1 MQTTLRPT
9 ALPRYR
15 TAVMT
20 IAMACA
26 LTTVCHAQNQPANAT
41 PQDDIPVSIGTSAAR
56 DAGQDATYWRQHRE
70 GWFWY
75 RDPVPAK
82 ARTPAK
88 APKRSSELADFDA
101 LQKRLEDLKRIAVM
115 NPSDANLL
123 AYMRLQ
129 RTVMDKSQTFAD
141 RWQRLVWSVPD
152 LDYGMTGRPTNAMA
166 INVFDDQQR
175 SRDADTVR
183 ALAAT
188 HGLIFVLR
196 SDCPFC
202 HRFAPILK
210 RFEQEFGITV
220 LAVSMDGGTLPDYP
234 DARPDNGIASR
245 LQARSVP
252 AVYLTQPSRREIRPV
267 GFGLMSDS
275 ELLERVAALARNQTS
290 DRSIP
295 PSNGKATR

>member
-1 MQTTLRPT
+1 MQSTLRPI
-9 ALPRYR
+9 AVPRHLP
-15 TAVMT
+15 AAMA
-20 IAMACA
+20 IAMAWA
-26 LTTVCHAQNQPANAT
+26 LTTGSHAQNPPVSAT
-41 PQDDIPVSIGTSAAR
+41 PQDDIPVSIGTSAAE
-56 DAGQDATYWRQHRE
+56 DAEQNTTYWRQHRE

-82 ARTPAK
+82 PIKSAK
-88 APKRSSELADFDA
+88 ASKRSTELADFDA

-123 AYMRLQ
+123 AYMHLQ

-166 INVFDDQQR
+166 INVFDDQHR
-175 SRDADTVR
+175 SRDAETVR

-188 HGLIFVLR
+188 HGLIFVFR

-234 DARPDNGIASR
+234 DARPDNGIATR

-275 ELLERVAALARNQTS
+275 ELLERVAALARDQDNA
-290 DRSIP
+290 RSHP
-295 PSNGKATR
+295 PSNGRATR

>member
-1 MQTTLRPT
+1 MQNTLRPI
-9 ALPRYR
+9 AVPRYR
-15 TAVMT
+15 TAALGV
-20 IAMACA
+20 AMAWA
-26 LTTVCHAQNQPANAT
+26 LTAASHAQNLPANAA
-41 PQDDIPVSIGTSAAR
+41 PQDDIPASSGAPAAE
-56 DAGQDATYWRQHRE
+56 DAEPRATYWRHHRE

-75 RDPVPAK
+75 QDPVPTKPRA
-82 ARTPAK
+82 PAK
-88 APKRSSELADFDA
+88 TPKRSSELADFDA

-115 NPSDANLL
+115 NPSEANLL

-175 SRDADTVR
+175 SRDAETVR

-188 HGLIFVLR
+188 HGLIFVFR

-220 LAVSMDGGTLPDYP
+220 LAVSTDGGTLPDYP
-234 DARPDNGIASR
+234 DARPDNGIATR
-245 LQARSVP
+245 LQVRSVP
-252 AVYLTQPSRREIRPV
+252 AVYLTQPNRREIRPV

-275 ELLERVAALARNQTS
+275 ELLERVAALARDQTS
-290 DRSIP
+290 DRSNT
-295 PSNGKATR
+295 PSNARATR

>member
-1 MQTTLRPT
+1 MQTTLRPI
-9 ALPRYR
+9 AVPRHLP
-15 TAVMT
+15 AAMA
-20 IAMACA
+20 IAMAWA
-26 LTTVCHAQNQPANAT
+26 LTTGSHAQNPPVNAT
-41 PQDDIPVSIGTSAAR
+41 PQDDIPVSIGTSAAE
-56 DAGQDATYWRQHRE
+56 DAEQNATYWRQHRE

-75 RDPVPAK
+75 RDPVPTK
-82 ARTPAK
+82 PRTPAK
-88 APKRSSELADFDA
+88 TPKRSSELADFDA

-175 SRDADTVR
+175 SGDADTVR

-188 HGLIFVLR
+188 HGLIFVFR

-234 DARPDNGIASR
+234 DARPDNGIATR

-275 ELLERVAALARNQTS
+275 ELLERVAALARDQKS
-290 DRSIP
+290 DRSNP
-295 PSNGKATR
+295 PSNGRTTR